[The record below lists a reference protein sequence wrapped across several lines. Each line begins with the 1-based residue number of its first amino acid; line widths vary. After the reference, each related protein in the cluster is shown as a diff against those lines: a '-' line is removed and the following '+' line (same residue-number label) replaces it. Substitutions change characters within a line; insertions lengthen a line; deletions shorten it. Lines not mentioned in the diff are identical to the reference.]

1 MRDGALQ
8 GTRHSWHECR
18 VPNPNPLTINLTEK
32 GNHASGTGCS
42 VDFEKHVYRDDDN
55 KRVLHTVKVIEEGL
69 CEMYGWSRN
78 LITIASVLPDYRIEF
93 VVSSL
98 DD

>member
-1 MRDGALQ
+1 L
-8 GTRHSWHECR
+8 
-18 VPNPNPLTINLTEK
+18 

-42 VDFEKHVYRDDDN
+42 VDFEKHVYRDEKN
-55 KRVLHTVKVIEEGL
+55 KRVLYTVQVIEEGL

-78 LITIASVLPDYRIEF
+78 LITIASVPFDYRVEF